1 ILRRSCGRGGD
12 RPTLPVGRRSPSPSP
27 TGSPGSWS
35 GTSWR
40 ASDPGL
46 SGTGPLSAR
55 WPSAVWMPSAPRFRG
70 RDHAPFESCFPG
82 GLPPFPFTPPPAPV
96 VFAILRSSYDT
107 FSWTYARVAGANAT
121 DFVRNPVF
129 ALLAGESRPVPVM
142 PDDWHAG
149 AGFATPALRSDYALR

>member
-1 ILRRSCGRGGD
+1 DDGGD
-12 RPTLPVGRRSPSPSP
+12 VLGRPFSEGRAGEAGIDPLSPSDVGLHLLRP
-27 TGSPGSWS
+27 PGRLAL
-35 GTSWR
+35 GRERLGVHLTPGFPV
-40 ASDPGL
+40 PGL
-46 SGTGPLSAR
+46 SVPARLLPYGCHRLLSFA
-55 WPSAVWMPSAPRFRG
+55 AV
-70 RDHAPFESCFPG
+70 
-82 GLPPFPFTPPPAPV
+82 LTPPPAPV

-149 AGFATPALRSDYALR
+149 AGFATPALRSDYALRDSRSPSR